1 MKNIY
6 HFGDSYS
13 DPGNVLYDDKAL
25 RNGSFDIPLADTDV
39 MLQFRANSNSVNC
52 DGELFPS
59 FIAKDL
65 GLTMLKGSSITVL
78 PNDKP
83 VYVNFA
89 ISGAGQ
95 RYNTSINPK
104 TTHIGSFEH
113 QIDRFINL
121 TINRQIKDDL
131 FIYHDVGGNDLLQ
144 IIYAIAFSKFT
155 ENELSEYIHNEV
167 KKYVKATIKNLNALY
182 NVGMRNLIIIINN
195 ELVKDIPMYIKF
207 AKKLTYIDNPLN
219 FIQVIILDKMVSL
232 LTSAIDEFNFGHPDL
247 KCKRLYTKDYM
258 DIIRANKD
266 TYNTLAGIGLWPVT
280 DPVPIPTKLPD
291 DIIYIDDIH
300 YTESINRLIAELLL
314 PYIKKR

>member
-13 DPGNVLYDDKAL
+13 DPGNVPYDDKAL
-25 RNGSFDIPLADTDV
+25 RNGSFDIPLADMDV
-39 MLQFRANSNSVNC
+39 MLQFRANANAVNC

-65 GLTMLKGSSITVL
+65 GLTMLKGSSLTTL

-83 VYVNFA
+83 AYVNFA

-95 RYNTSINPK
+95 RYNTSVNPK
-104 TTHIGSFEH
+104 TTHIGSFKH

-155 ENELSEYIHNEV
+155 RDGLSRYIDKEV
-167 KKYVKATIKNLNALY
+167 KKYVKATIKNLTVLY
-182 NVGMRNLIIIINN
+182 NKGMRNLIIIINN
-195 ELVKDIPMYIKF
+195 ELVKDVPMYIKF
-207 AKKLTYIDNPLN
+207 VKKLTYIDNPLN
-219 FIQVIILDKMVSL
+219 FIQTRILDKMVSL
-232 LTSAIDEFNFGHPDL
+232 LTSAIDEFNSGYPDL

-258 DIIRANKD
+258 DIIRANRD
-266 TYNTLAGIGLWPVT
+266 TYNTLAGMRLWPVT
-280 DPVPIPTKLPD
+280 DPIPTKLAN

-314 PYIKKR
+314 PHIKKR